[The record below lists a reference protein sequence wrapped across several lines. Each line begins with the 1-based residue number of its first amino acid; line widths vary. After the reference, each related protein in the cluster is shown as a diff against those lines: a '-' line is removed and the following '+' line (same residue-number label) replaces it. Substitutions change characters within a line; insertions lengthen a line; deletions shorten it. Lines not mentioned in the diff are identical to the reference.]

1 MKIPAATRSLLGLAL
16 VACVFVALPPHTLP
30 TIADLR
36 TVVVHAVLVGIV
48 GIGLTLVIAA
58 GGIDLSVGSAVSL
71 CGVVAA
77 LAARAGAPLV
87 VVLLAGVACGVLCG
101 LYNAGLVWLLR
112 LPAFIVTL
120 GTLGLF
126 RGVAKWV
133 SGSRTVVAPTLG
145 LEEVMQ
151 PEPRNGAWVV
161 APGVWVLGALA
172 VVFGLVLG
180 RTVLGR
186 HILAMG
192 GNIEAARVAG
202 VPVRRT
208 AMATYVLCGVL
219 VGIAACLQFGRITV
233 GDPTLNA
240 GLELEAI
247 AAAVIGGAA
256 LTGGTGSILGTV
268 IGAVMMAYLRN
279 RCAALGWPNFVQDM
293 LVGHLIIAAVAIDRV
308 RAISR
313 G

>member
-1 MKIPAATRSLLGLAL
+1 MKLPAATRSLLGLAL
-16 VACVFVALPPHTLP
+16 VACVFVALPPHALP
-30 TIADLR
+30 TPADLR
-36 TVVVHAVLVGIV
+36 TVAVHAVLVGVV

-77 LAARAGAPLV
+77 LAAKAGAPLA

-101 LYNAGLVWLLR
+101 LYNAGLIWLLR

-161 APGVWVLGALA
+161 APGVWVLAALA
-172 VVFGLVLG
+172 LVFGLVLG

-192 GNIEAARVAG
+192 GNTEAARVAG

-208 AMATYVLCGVL
+208 AVATYVLCGVL
-219 VGIAACLQFGRITV
+219 VGVAACLQFGRITV

>member
-16 VACVFVALPPHTLP
+16 VACVFVALPPHMLP

-36 TVVVHAVLVGIV
+36 TVAVHAVLVGIV

-77 LAARAGAPLV
+77 LAAKAGAPLV

-101 LYNAGLVWLLR
+101 LYNAGLIWLLR

-186 HILAMG
+186 HILATG
-192 GNIEAARVAG
+192 GNTEAARVAG

>member
-30 TIADLR
+30 SIADLR
-36 TVVVHAVLVGIV
+36 TVAVHAVLVGIV

-77 LAARAGAPLV
+77 LAAKAGAPLV

-101 LYNAGLVWLLR
+101 LYNAGLIWLLR

-151 PEPRNGAWVV
+151 PAPRNGAWVV
-161 APGVWVLGALA
+161 APGVWVLAALA

-192 GNIEAARVAG
+192 GNAEAARVAG

-208 AMATYVLCGVL
+208 AMTTYVLCGLL
-219 VGIAACLQFGRITV
+219 VGVAACLQFGRITV

>member
-1 MKIPAATRSLLGLAL
+1 MKFPLATRSLLGLAL
-16 VACVFVALPPHTLP
+16 VACVFVAIPPHAMP
-30 TIADLR
+30 TAADLR
-36 TVVVHAVLVGIV
+36 TVAVHAVLVGIV

-77 LAARAGAPLV
+77 LASKAGAPLA
-87 VVLLAGVACGVLCG
+87 VVLLAGVACGAVCG
-101 LYNAGLVWLLR
+101 VYNAGLIWLLR

-151 PEPRNGAWVV
+151 PVPRNGAWVV
-161 APGVWVLGALA
+161 APGVWVLAGLA
-172 VVFGLVLG
+172 GVFGLVLA

-186 HILAMG
+186 HILALG
-192 GNIEAARVAG
+192 GNAEAARVAG

-208 AMATYVLCGVL
+208 AMATYVLCGML

-247 AAAVIGGAA
+247 AAAVIGGASLA
-256 LTGGTGSILGTV
+256 GGTGSILGTV